1 MRHATVGLILA
12 LLIQAAGWAGR
23 AEARDRPLEELP
35 RDVWELAF
43 VWTEPIK
50 SMAKEVRRFD
60 PVSGLWFGLLEG
72 SVKSV
77 ERTAEFFIPRHA
89 QEPPTSPDETDNPLL
104 RYSF

>member
-1 MRHATVGLILA
+1 MRHAAISLILA
-12 LLIQAAGWAGR
+12 LLIQAAGLALR

-50 SMAKEVRRFD
+50 SVAKEMRRFD
-60 PVSGLWFGLLEG
+60 PLSGLWFGLLEG

-77 ERTAEFFIPRHA
+77 ERTAEFFIPRNA
-89 QEPPTSPDETDNPLL
+89 QEPPTSPDEADNPLL

>member
-1 MRHATVGLILA
+1 MRHAAGGFILA
-12 LLIQAAGWAGR
+12 LLIQAAGLAGR

-50 SMAKEVRRFD
+50 SVAKEMRRFD
-60 PVSGLWFGLLEG
+60 PLSGLWFGLLEG

-77 ERTAEFFIPRHA
+77 ERTAEFFMPRNT
-89 QEPPTSPDETDNPLL
+89 QQPPTSPDQSDNPLL

>member
-1 MRHATVGLILA
+1 MRHAAVRLILI
-12 LLIQAAGWAGR
+12 LLLQAAGLAGR

-35 RDVWELAF
+35 RDVWDLAF

-50 SMAKEVRRFD
+50 SVAKEVRRFD

-77 ERTAEFFIPRHA
+77 ERTAEWFLPEKPRH
-89 QEPPTSPDETDNPLL
+89 PPTLPDSTDTPLL
-104 RYSF
+104 RYTF